1 MYAGSE
7 AYKKEMRKLP
17 LRDHSYI
24 RVTIGVIN
32 QEAQADAAFYGKYA
46 YFSNLKKPLD
56 NYAVE
61 TLYAT
66 CEQNYTS
73 VDETMYFLPR
83 EKMDAVLNQGA
94 ISEKLLGEV
103 EIRFPIPYNLRGLTI
118 EFGKAFPVDFKI
130 VSDQRELS
138 VKGNASGHFVTEEI
152 FQSVT
157 FLRFVPEKMI
167 NGAAR
172 LRIHQITMGIGIY
185 FNERDVLSCTKKE
198 YVSPIAEEL
207 PSIDFALTIDNKK
220 RAYDIENEKSTVNFL
235 ELGQNVEVI
244 YGQEL
249 DDGKTEWLQG
259 TTVALKEWS
268 ADDEVMSFTATD
280 RFDNMSGA
288 YYGGAYSAEGTS
300 LYELAKNVLADAGAD
315 PRSYWIDEYLK
326 TVKIYNPVPAVPHK
340 EALQL
345 IANAGRCVLMQ
356 GRDGKILLRSSFV
369 PEMMADSDNET
380 YFSHA
385 SEILGKPE
393 EAEYALAAENHG
405 EPGAE
410 QLFLPRKG
418 EGKAYHGTAYI
429 SEAVADENG
438 AFSINPTVKIM
449 LESTYKCFGITF
461 RFGRNPP
468 KELLLRTYHRDAGAS
483 TAVEEVRVQ
492 NNGRELVVSREFL
505 EFNELVIEFTKGT
518 AHNRV
523 TLNSVRFGDVTDY
536 ELAYGP
542 ELTKTPKG
550 TQLSRVGQLN
560 VVRTVYTLS
569 TEERKELARETVT
582 AVAGTQVRFYL
593 SRPSYDYAVQIEE
606 PQSGQSASIIDSSA
620 YYAVVA
626 ITGASGNIT
635 LSIQG
640 KEYVQREFTESVQL
654 SPSGS
659 VEKWKNPLV
668 SERDH
673 AEDLL
678 KWIGAYLKS
687 DRDYE
692 LSYRGEPRIDG
703 NDIVFLENK
712 YVPGML
718 IRVYE
723 HTLKF
728 DGALSGSIKAR
739 RDMSHVDET

>member
-1 MYAGSE
+1 MYVGSE

-103 EIRFPIPYNLRGLTI
+103 EIRFPIPHNLRGLTI

-138 VKGNASGHFVTEEI
+138 VEGNATGHFVTEEI

-172 LRIHQITMGIGIY
+172 LRIHQITMGVGIY

-207 PSIDFALTIDNKK
+207 PSIDFTLTIDNKK

-249 DDGKTEWLQG
+249 EDGKTEWLPG

-280 RFDNMSGA
+280 RFDNMSGT
-288 YYGGAYSAEGTS
+288 YYGGTYSAEGTS

-326 TVKIYNPVPAVPHK
+326 TVKIHNPVPAVPHK

-369 PEMMADSDNET
+369 PEMTAGSDNET

-393 EAEYALAAENHG
+393 ENA
-405 EPGAE
+405 
-410 QLFLPRKG
+410 
-418 EGKAYHGTAYI
+418 
-429 SEAVADENG
+429 
-438 AFSINPTVKIM
+438 
-449 LESTYKCFGITF
+449 
-461 RFGRNPP
+461 
-468 KELLLRTYHRDAGAS
+468 
-483 TAVEEVRVQ
+483 
-492 NNGRELVVSREFL
+492 
-505 EFNELVIEFTKGT
+505 
-518 AHNRV
+518 
-523 TLNSVRFGDVTDY
+523 
-536 ELAYGP
+536 
-542 ELTKTPKG
+542 
-550 TQLSRVGQLN
+550 
-560 VVRTVYTLS
+560 
-569 TEERKELARETVT
+569 
-582 AVAGTQVRFYL
+582 
-593 SRPSYDYAVQIEE
+593 
-606 PQSGQSASIIDSSA
+606 
-620 YYAVVA
+620 
-626 ITGASGNIT
+626 
-635 LSIQG
+635 
-640 KEYVQREFTESVQL
+640 
-654 SPSGS
+654 
-659 VEKWKNPLV
+659 
-668 SERDH
+668 
-673 AEDLL
+673 
-678 KWIGAYLKS
+678 
-687 DRDYE
+687 
-692 LSYRGEPRIDG
+692 
-703 NDIVFLENK
+703 
-712 YVPGML
+712 
-718 IRVYE
+718 
-723 HTLKF
+723 
-728 DGALSGSIKAR
+728 
-739 RDMSHVDET
+739 